1 MYRMSDGNGWGGEIM
16 GYGCYGSSYTGRSF
30 LTKEE
35 KIQLLKEYHQ
45 DLKREVQGVEERIK
59 KLETN

>member
-1 MYRMSDGNGWGGEIM
+1 M
-16 GYGCYGSSYTGRSF
+16 GYGCYGSSYTRSY

-35 KIQLLKEYHQ
+35 KIQILKEYHQ

-59 KLETN
+59 ELEAN

>member
-1 MYRMSDGNGWGGEIM
+1 M
-16 GYGCYGSSYTGRSF
+16 GYGCCGSSYASRSF

-45 DLKREVQGVEERIK
+45 DLQKEVQGVEEKIK
-59 KLETN
+59 ELEIN

>member
-1 MYRMSDGNGWGGEIM
+1 M

-35 KIQLLKEYHQ
+35 KIQLLREYHQ

-59 KLETN
+59 ELEVN

>member
-1 MYRMSDGNGWGGEIM
+1 M
-16 GYGCYGSSYTGRSF
+16 GYGCYRSSYTGRSF
-30 LTKEE
+30 LTNEE

-59 KLETN
+59 ELDRN